1 MNLSVSQYL
10 ITCGFPKRHTL
21 SEVFCPQRFLVQRIK
36 LSRHAD
42 YHVLACPLASQILSE
57 NGKHTGDQDEVFL
70 VRRPSSSLDPAVD
83 TPNHLNL
90 SIS

>member
-1 MNLSVSQYL
+1 M
-10 ITCGFPKRHTL
+10 TCDFLRKHTL
-21 SEVFCPQRFLVQRIK
+21 SKVFRPQQFLVQCIK

-42 YHVLACPLASQILSE
+42 YHVLACPLAYQILSE